1 MAGFFDGSGG
11 VFKKKTM
18 EDQRQH
24 RRFPMRWQVAII
36 FDEIEK
42 RPTYHGVTHEI
53 SLSGMSL
60 LTDHNIFTE
69 DAVTVLLA
77 VPPLYAGLHK
87 KIIEIYAHMIYT
99 VHSSDHGRF
108 RIGLK
113 FDRFK
118 GDGRE
123 WLEMNLRERVMI
135 DRDDVE

>member
-1 MAGFFDGSGG
+1 MTGFSGDLS
-11 VFKKKTM
+11 KKKSID
-18 EDQRQH
+18 DQRQH
-24 RRFPMRWQVAII
+24 RRFPMHWQVAIV
-36 FDEIEK
+36 FDETEE

-53 SLSGMSL
+53 SLAGMSL

-69 DAVTVLLA
+69 ESVTVLLA
-77 VPPLYAGLHK
+77 VPPLFAGQRK
-87 KIIEIYAHMIYT
+87 KVVEIRAHMIYT

-123 WLEMNLRERVMI
+123 LLAHNLRERAIV
-135 DRDDVE
+135 DRDEVE